1 MTLLQ
6 IYFVIAG
13 IILLVKFL
21 FSVFTLKWLKKF
33 FNDNKS
39 EILSRINE
47 PLPFLS
53 YGDLIIYHFST
64 KSIKYSEYEKEMS
77 SFVVLGNNC
86 EIMVFIIFA
95 LTWVFSVP
103 IVLLYMLYNWLENIF
118 EIASKSFLS

>member
-39 EILSRINE
+39 EILSRISQLHQ
-47 PLPFLS
+47 PKGWCLS
-53 YGDLIIYHFST
+53 KG
-64 KSIKYSEYEKEMS
+64 
-77 SFVVLGNNC
+77 
-86 EIMVFIIFA
+86 
-95 LTWVFSVP
+95 
-103 IVLLYMLYNWLENIF
+103 
-118 EIASKSFLS
+118 